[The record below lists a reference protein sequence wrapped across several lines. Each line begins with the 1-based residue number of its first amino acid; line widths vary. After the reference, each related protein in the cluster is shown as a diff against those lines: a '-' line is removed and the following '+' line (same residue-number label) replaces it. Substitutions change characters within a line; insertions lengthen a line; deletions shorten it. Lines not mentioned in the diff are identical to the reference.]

1 MAVLSGTA
9 TIRFGAADPL
19 EDMAKSTEGA
29 NEEGGI
35 EVEAREGDVFVIPA
49 GVAHKTFNPSPAR
62 EFALLTPGEG
72 RGVAVKDGEAVEEVL
87 GKVSLDQFNLVE
99 VTLTQAD
106 WSRATYAS
114 LLPPEPVPTP
124 WNLPKEYLS
133 AVSPWFNS
141 ACKTEWQQQKSIP
154 GTIQLDEVRP
164 STFSLFVEWLHG
176 RKLVSRDGQPYN
188 LSFMVPESAMKE
200 SGPRMA
206 AAYRELFSLYQF
218 SDQYDVPQLRRDIMD
233 ALCYGYNR
241 EYVNDAADPSSFLMP
256 SPDLVNEVYVT
267 LPNSSPVI
275 AWLVDV
281 LTPVFR
287 NNLRLTK
294 ECPELLTRLPKEII
308 LSIYVN
314 TILYENGPAPTVQL
328 CDYHEHPKIRNSP
341 LTQHLHDRYC

>member
-1 MAVLSGTA
+1 MGIVLLSRNISSFSTSKTA
-9 TIRFGAADPL
+9 L
-19 EDMAKSTEGA
+19 A
-29 NEEGGI
+29 NDI
-35 EVEAREGDVFVIPA
+35 
-49 GVAHKTFNPSPAR
+49 
-62 EFALLTPGEG
+62 
-72 RGVAVKDGEAVEEVL
+72 
-87 GKVSLDQFNLVE
+87 SLDQFNLVE

-133 AVSPWFNS
+133 AVSPWLNS

-206 AAYRELFSLYQF
+206 ADYRELFSLYQF

-233 ALCYGYNR
+233 ALCYGYGFNR
-241 EYVNDAADPSSFLMP
+241 EYVNDAADPLKVLGPSS
-256 SPDLVNEVYVT
+256 DLVNELCET
-267 LPNSSPVI
+267 LPTSSPLI
-275 AWLVDV
+275 AWLVEIF
-281 LTPVFR
+281 TRTSRAQISF
-287 NNLRLTK
+287 TK
-294 ECPELLTRLPKEII
+294 ESPKFLTEVSREFV

-314 TILYENGPAPTVQL
+314 TVLHESPNATTFRL
-328 CDYHEHPKIRNSP
+328 CDYHEHPKDTKFATDTTP
-341 LTQHLHDRYC
+341 P